1 MPLIPPNPETS
12 VTWPKKR
19 FVITEYVSVIIR
31 K

>member
-12 VTWPKKR
+12 VICPKQR
-19 FVITEYVSVIIR
+19 LAITEYVSVIIR